1 MAGFSLK
8 TGIAGQSIR
17 SPVKSVLPAS
27 HCLVFVFAGKRSS
40 KKNLAAHSPGNT
52 PNVMAAHE
60 EAPASAPAPPTAVS
74 PTVPS
79 GKKPYFGLGTYLPKV
94 PNYLKKDP
102 AATPQDND
110 DHDDTEHAEAQD
122 EHREL
127 PEMAAAGNGSDA
139 SNNNGE
145 IVSRPSSESSAAK
158 PSWRMRGIS
167 MEQNPFNS
175 LRRMSFRTSASFSSQ
190 TSLSDTDNGSPSD
203 SPRETVPARLR
214 RGACVSTKFGT
225 GTLLDIRQ
233 DDGFYVV
240 QLVPKTIAYLRE
252 DQIVREIKSVV
263 GERVKTRWGLA
274 TVEQYYVEEDMY
286 NIALDW
292 RWDDDHVWRMKATT
306 KKFEK
311 LHSRGS
317 IMQNMQNT
325 KNKLFEGYSSI
336 RESTLAK
343 LNTTSSTSPS
353 ATVSPPPAKR

>member
-1 MAGFSLK
+1 
-8 TGIAGQSIR
+8 
-17 SPVKSVLPAS
+17 
-27 HCLVFVFAGKRSS
+27 
-40 KKNLAAHSPGNT
+40 
-52 PNVMAAHE
+52 MAALE
-60 EAPASAPAPPTAVS
+60 EAPAAPAPAPAPTAAS
-74 PTVPS
+74 PTVPA

-94 PNYLKKDP
+94 SNYRKKDTP
-102 AATPQDND
+102 PQDND
-110 DHDDTEHAEAQD
+110 DDHDQHEEAQD

-127 PEMAAAGNGSDA
+127 PELAATAGNGSDA
-139 SNNNGE
+139 ASNNS
-145 IVSRPSSESSAAK
+145 VDVRPASESSAAK

-175 LRRMSFRTSASFSSQ
+175 LRRMSFRNSNASLSSQ
-190 TSLSDTDNGSPSD
+190 NSLSDTDNGSPSD
-203 SPRETVPARLR
+203 SPRETVPSRLR

-225 GTLLDIRQ
+225 GTLLDLRQ

-252 DQIVREIKSVV
+252 EQIIREIKSVV

-286 NIALDW
+286 SIALDW

-317 IMQNMQNT
+317 IMQNMQFT

-336 RESTLAK
+336 RESTSSGYATVVAK
-343 LNTTSSTSPS
+343 LNTTTTASSGTSPPS
-353 ATVSPPPAKR
+353 TAATTASPPPAKR

>member
-1 MAGFSLK
+1 
-8 TGIAGQSIR
+8 
-17 SPVKSVLPAS
+17 
-27 HCLVFVFAGKRSS
+27 
-40 KKNLAAHSPGNT
+40 
-52 PNVMAAHE
+52 MAALE
-60 EAPASAPAPPTAVS
+60 EAPAAPAPAPAPTAAS
-74 PTVPS
+74 PTVPA

-102 AATPQDND
+102 AAATPQQDND
-110 DHDDTEHAEAQD
+110 EDEHEHAEAQD

-127 PEMAAAGNGSDA
+127 PEMTAGNGSDA
-139 SNNNGE
+139 ASNNN
-145 IVSRPSSESSAAK
+145 VDVRPASESSASK

-175 LRRMSFRTSASFSSQ
+175 LRRMSFRNSASLSSQ

-203 SPRETVPARLR
+203 SPRETVPSRLR

-225 GTLLDIRQ
+225 GTLLDMRQ

-252 DQIVREIKSVV
+252 EQVIREIKSVV

-286 NIALDW
+286 SIALDW

-317 IMQNMQNT
+317 IMQNMQFT

-336 RESTLAK
+336 RESTSSGYATVVAK
-343 LNTTSSTSPS
+343 LNTTSTASGTSPPS
-353 ATVSPPPAKR
+353 TTTASPPPAKR